1 MELEEAKKKIIELSE
16 RLHHYNY
23 MYYVKSE
30 SLVSDYDF
38 DMLLKE
44 LEVLEDCFPSLV
56 ASNSPSKRVG
66 GVVVKNFETV
76 KHRFPMLSLSNSYSK
91 EEIIEWEERIK
102 KTIEQDIEYVCELKY
117 DGVAIGVR
125 YVNGAFHSAVA
136 RCTFNVEPVKF

>member
-102 KTIEQDIEYVCELKY
+102 KTIEQDIVNYRAGLLHLFEVFKDIETPYYAQPFPLKSPP
-117 DGVAIGVR
+117 ASR
-125 YVNGAFHSAVA
+125 LF
-136 RCTFNVEPVKF
+136 